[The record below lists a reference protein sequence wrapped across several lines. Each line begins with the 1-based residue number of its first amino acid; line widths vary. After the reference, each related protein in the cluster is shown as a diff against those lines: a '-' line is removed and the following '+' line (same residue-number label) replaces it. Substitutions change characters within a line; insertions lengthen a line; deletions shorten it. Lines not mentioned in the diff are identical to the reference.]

1 MVITKSLSEKI
12 ALFAQLTKNKMMKKG
27 ILIKA
32 ISGFYYVNCDGNV
45 YECKARG
52 NFRKA
57 GVSPVV
63 GDIVEFCLSDE
74 KHGIVESINTRKN
87 LLTRPLVA
95 NIDKLFIVS
104 AYSTPAPDT
113 FMIDRLTA
121 LAVYNNIEPI
131 IIFNKSDMGS
141 FDELYNIYTSAGFK
155 TFVVSAKNNIGIDL
169 LKSEIKNSVCAFSG
183 NSGVGKSSILNAL
196 FNDLQLK
203 TGEVSEKLGRGR
215 HTTRH
220 TELFFVGEGAY
231 VVDTPGFST
240 IDNNEDLYEFK
251 LALPEC
257 FTDFDDYLGCC
268 KFTSCTHTTEK
279 GCAVIDAVNC
289 GKIQKSRHESYVALA
304 NELKDITAWNN
315 KSK

>member
-1 MVITKSLSEKI
+1 MT
-12 ALFAQLTKNKMMKKG
+12 G

-32 ISGFYYVNCDGNV
+32 ISGFYYVSCDGNV

-63 GDIVEFCLSDE
+63 GDTVEFTLTDNT
-74 KHGIVESINTRKN
+74 HGIVESICDRKN
-87 LLTRPLVA
+87 LFNRPLVA

-113 FMIDRLTA
+113 LMIDRLTA

-131 IIFNKSDMGS
+131 IVFNKSDMGD
-141 FDELYNIYTSAGFK
+141 FDEFYSIYSSSGFK
-155 TFVVSAKNNIGIDL
+155 TYVVSAKDNVGIAE
-169 LKSEIKNSVCAFSG
+169 LKDEMRDCVCAFSG

-196 FNDLQLK
+196 FPKLQLK
-203 TGEVSEKLGRGR
+203 TGEVSDKLGRGR

-220 TELFFVGEGAY
+220 TELFFVGDGAY

-240 IDNNEDLYEFK
+240 VDTNEDLYDFK
-251 LALPEC
+251 LSLADC
-257 FTDFDDYLGCC
+257 FPDFSEYLGGC
-268 KFTSCTHTTEK
+268 KFTSCSHTTEK
-279 GCAVIDAVNC
+279 GCAVIEAVKKGN
-289 GKIQKSRHESYVALA
+289 IQKSRHDSYVSLA
-304 NELKDITAWNN
+304 TELKDITAWSN
-315 KSK
+315 KQK